1 MNAPSDMK
9 TVRTRSV
16 DNLQRL
22 YTVVISLALTE
33 YLRRLLSQSAEA
45 NEATGY
51 NGWLMFVSL
60 IFTVVPF
67 YHGANRY
74 LDATYVTGERAAK
87 PGTLMVDFLILFAE
101 GLGIFA
107 IAMLATEGPAYF
119 YTGLAML
126 FVLDAVWVG
135 FTNLTAVSAEDKFP
149 GYGAWATVNYL
160 AALALL
166 VFVWSNALDWS
177 IWKGDVARNI
187 ALMGV
192 AIVRTIYDYHKVW
205 DFYYPKGVEQDYE
218 GIPAPAPAP
227 PPAHK

>member
-1 MNAPSDMK
+1 MIVILGSRVGTAFYTTLGTHMNAPPDMK

-33 YLRRLLSQSAEA
+33 YLRRLLTQSAEA

-87 PGTLMVDFLILFAE
+87 PG
-101 GLGIFA
+101 
-107 IAMLATEGPAYF
+107 
-119 YTGLAML
+119 
-126 FVLDAVWVG
+126 
-135 FTNLTAVSAEDKFP
+135 
-149 GYGAWATVNYL
+149 
-160 AALALL
+160 AL
-166 VFVWSNALDWS
+166 
-177 IWKGDVARNI
+177 
-187 ALMGV
+187 
-192 AIVRTIYDYHKVW
+192 
-205 DFYYPKGVEQDYE
+205 
-218 GIPAPAPAP
+218 
-227 PPAHK
+227 